1 MCFVFGVSYPFFS
14 PGIILVISE
23 GPYEI
28 VNLFNPKKKYGLK
41 VGGQYVP
48 SVGLSVGGILQKSP
62 IICGGFANGWIM
74 KNCFVIGQPRL
85 EMNMDIQR
93 QAAASCVLSNDTL
106 WVVGGETGISQG
118 SVSLRSTEFIK
129 LGYPS
134 LKGPDMPFTINRHCM
149 IQYDD
154 ESIYIIGGNQ
164 NSLHCSKKTWIVNP
178 KNGFQIREGPS
189 LNVERMNHACAKMTI
204 NGRTKLVVTG
214 GYIKS
219 SGEYL
224 DSVEILDPLP
234 DVFGVCY
241 GWTQGL

>member
-1 MCFVFGVSYPFFS
+1 
-14 PGIILVISE
+14 
-23 GPYEI
+23 
-28 VNLFNPKKKYGLK
+28 
-41 VGGQYVP
+41 
-48 SVGLSVGGILQKSP
+48 
-62 IICGGFANGWIM
+62 
-74 KNCFVIGQPRL
+74 
-85 EMNMDIQR
+85 MDIQR

-106 WVVGGETGISQG
+106 WIVGGETGISQG

-149 IQYDD
+149 IQYDE

-178 KNGFQIREGPS
+178 KDGFKIREGPS
-189 LNVERMNHACAKMTI
+189 LNVERMNHACAKMII

-234 DVFGVCY
+234 NVFGVCY